1 MSKQTINVGNSVN
14 DGTGDTLR
22 NAMIKI
28 NANFSEVYSSYTA
41 NGTITVGNSTVNST
55 INSTSLSTN
64 NIFAVSINAASI
76 NAVSITG
83 TLVTASQPNIT
94 ANNTS
99 YVGSVSAAN
108 VVSNAQLSANLANYV
123 TSSSLTS
130 NYANNTQLSSNLSNY
145 QTTAGLSANV
155 STLTANNTSYVGS
168 ISAANVVSNAQLS
181 ANLANYQTTAGLTAN
196 IASYIPTY
204 TGAFNGSSITIG
216 GGSFAANSTA
226 TTITSNTNFIG
237 ANVILNVT
245 NTYITSNTIIAG
257 TNTLIS
263 SNVSFT
269 SNASF
274 LGSLSIANAGNFYVG
289 SANVSSNGFV
299 SLTYGAKMNW
309 GWVSANSSTG
319 NVTFSSA
326 YSINAYCVTATSNTT
341 ADTYRAAVISVNN
354 SVAVIRTGNATPT
367 NVFWTAIG
375 L

>member
-28 NANFSEVYSSYTA
+28 NANFSEVYSSYIA

-55 INSTSLSTN
+55 INSSSLSTN
-64 NIFAVSINAASI
+64 NIVAVSI

-94 ANNTS
+94 SNNTS
-99 YVGSVSAAN
+99 YVGSVTAAN

-145 QTTAGLSANV
+145 QTTAGLSANI

-168 ISAANVVSNAQLS
+168 VSAANVVSNAQLS
-181 ANLANYQTTAGLTAN
+181 ANLANYQTTAGLSAN

-204 TGAFNGSSITIG
+204 TGVFNGSSITIG
-216 GGSFAANSTA
+216 GGSFAANTTA
-226 TTITSNTNFIG
+226 TTITSNANFIG

-299 SLTYGAKMNW
+299 SLAYGAKMNW

-319 NVTFSSA
+319 NVAFSSA